1 MQESE
6 FHVLIVDD
14 HEINRRIVSLFLKPT
29 GWLWTM
35 ACNGEEAV
43 AYCHARRFDVILMDM
58 LMPGLDGLA
67 ATCRI
72 RANGQNRDTPVIA
85 LTANAMEGDSAH
97 CLAAGMNA
105 YLSKPLQVQV
115 LCAAL
120 STAYQAQTAAFAHE
134 HKATA
139 ARAQD
144 K

>member
-1 MQESE
+1 MGSLESE

-72 RANGQNRDTPVIA
+72 RANGQNRETPVIA
-85 LTANAMEGDSAH
+85 LTANAMPGHKAKWAEIGVHDFMTKPVDADAL
-97 CLAAGMNA
+97 LAAI
-105 YLSKPLQVQV
+105 
-115 LCAAL
+115 AAKL
-120 STAYQAQTAAFAHE
+120 PDRS
-134 HKATA
+134 
-139 ARAQD
+139 ARASA
-144 K
+144 

>member
-1 MQESE
+1 MVGQESD

-43 AYCHARRFDVILMDM
+43 AYCHGRRFDVILMDM

-85 LTANAMEGDSAH
+85 LTANVLEGHKARWAEIGVLDFLTKPVDADVL
-97 CLAAGMNA
+97 LAAI
-105 YLSKPLQVQV
+105 
-115 LCAAL
+115 
-120 STAYQAQTAAFAHE
+120 
-134 HKATA
+134 ATKLPQQLK
-139 ARAQD
+139 RASA
-144 K
+144 

>member
-1 MQESE
+1 MGEYMGGLESE

-85 LTANAMEGDSAH
+85 LTANAMD
-97 CLAAGMNA
+97 
-105 YLSKPLQVQV
+105 
-115 LCAAL
+115 
-120 STAYQAQTAAFAHE
+120 E
-134 HKATA
+134 HKAKWAEIGVHDFMTKPVDADALLTA
-139 ARAQD
+139 IAAKLPQPRKVSA
-144 K
+144 